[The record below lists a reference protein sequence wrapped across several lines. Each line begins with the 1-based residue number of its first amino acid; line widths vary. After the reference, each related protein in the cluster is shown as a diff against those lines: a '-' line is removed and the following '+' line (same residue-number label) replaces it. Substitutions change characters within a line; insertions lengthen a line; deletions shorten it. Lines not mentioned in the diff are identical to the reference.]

1 MKHCLPVPSK
11 SSADVVAQFRHATV
25 FVFYCVCLLL
35 EEKTIRSRRREL
47 ILKGML
53 RSNHR
58 SSERREVVLRWNRVA
73 RLPDYDNVVGTG
85 SSVTLIGNALYVA
98 RAGGQMT
105 VLSCKTWRW
114 KPLGDCLFGLGEGHI
129 AQLAEDKIY
138 YCGGGGAD
146 VLVQFDPVLQE
157 ATEVARIGE
166 RPFQRQYMTSVFA
179 AWRGEVITF
188 GGFFFDYTSRSN
200 ETHAFNVISKSW
212 KKLVLQGKPPEPRTV
227 HSATLYGTK
236 MYIYG
241 GYTQGAVSRGD
252 LWIAEL
258 GRFKTPSWTQAL
270 VHGTI
275 PHART
280 VAALNAVNGM
290 LILFGG
296 YCEREHVRDTHVYL
310 PETSNWCG
318 QNSLETLVQGNS
330 PKLTEDHHG
339 ITVYAGVLY
348 LTRSGVFRLSH
359 D

>member
-1 MKHCLPVPSK
+1 
-11 SSADVVAQFRHATV
+11 
-25 FVFYCVCLLL
+25 
-35 EEKTIRSRRREL
+35 
-47 ILKGML
+47 
-53 RSNHR
+53 
-58 SSERREVVLRWNRVA
+58 
-73 RLPDYDNVVGTG
+73 
-85 SSVTLIGNALYVA
+85 
-98 RAGGQMT
+98 MT
-105 VLSCKTWRW
+105 VLSCESWRW
-114 KPLGDCLFGLGEGHI
+114 KSLGYCLYGLGAWHI
-129 AQLAEDKIY
+129 AQLAEDKIF
-138 YCGGGGAD
+138 YCGGSGVD

-188 GGFFFDYTSRSN
+188 GGFFSDYTSRSN

-258 GRFKTPSWTQAL
+258 GPFKTPSWTQAL

-275 PHART
+275 PHARINAT
-280 VAALNAVNGM
+280 LNAVNGM

-296 YCEREHVRDTHVYL
+296 FYEGENARDTHVYF
-310 PETSNWCG
+310 PETSKWG